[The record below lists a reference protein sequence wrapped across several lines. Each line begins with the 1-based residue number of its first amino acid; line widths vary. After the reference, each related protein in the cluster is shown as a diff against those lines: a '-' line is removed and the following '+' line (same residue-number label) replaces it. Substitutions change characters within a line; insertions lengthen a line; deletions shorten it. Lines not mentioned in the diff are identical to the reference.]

1 MIHNYILHG
10 LSFNVCMSIAR
21 LKHEDIRGYFVIF
34 YKLIRISQ
42 GMTSVRKKIIALLK
56 HAYKDKIY
64 NKELVLK
71 IF

>member
-1 MIHNYILHG
+1 MYMSTRLNY
-10 LSFNVCMSIAR
+10 
-21 LKHEDIRGYFVIF
+21 EDIRGYFVIF

-42 GMTSVRKKIIALLK
+42 GIISIRKKIIALLK
-56 HAYKDKIY
+56 HAYKHKHKIY